1 MKKNWRTFGPKEEV
15 KLSPFM
21 DDMMV
26 YKENSF
32 EYTKKLLEL
41 LKKVKKMKVK
51 TLSRVWVFVTP
62 WIIAHQAPPSM
73 GFSRQGYQSG
83 LPFPSLGDV
92 PEPGFKPR
100 TPALQADALT
110 SKLLKETQSC
120 RTQDQ
125 YTKINCISIDRQQR
139 IRNWSWKI

>member
-1 MKKNWRTFGPKEEV
+1 MKDIWTKRRSKTVSIYGWHDGLQRKFFWIHKKASRTIKESE
-15 KLSPFM
+15 
-21 DDMMV
+21 
-26 YKENSF
+26 
-32 EYTKKLLEL
+32 
-41 LKKVKKMKVK
+41 KMKVK

>member
-41 LKKVKKMKVK
+41 LKKVKKWKWRHSVVSES
-51 TLSRVWVFVTP
+51 LWPR
-62 WIIAHQAPPSM
+62 
-73 GFSRQGYQSG
+73 G
-83 LPFPSLGDV
+83 L
-92 PEPGFKPR
+92 
-100 TPALQADALT
+100 
-110 SKLLKETQSC
+110 
-120 RTQDQ
+120 
-125 YTKINCISIDRQQR
+125 
-139 IRNWSWKI
+139 